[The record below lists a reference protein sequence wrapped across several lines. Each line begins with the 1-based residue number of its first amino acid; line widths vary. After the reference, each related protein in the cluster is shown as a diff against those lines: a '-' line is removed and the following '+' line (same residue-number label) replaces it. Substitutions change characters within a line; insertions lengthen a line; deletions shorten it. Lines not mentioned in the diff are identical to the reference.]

1 MQSDTRADSGWG
13 FVAEHDSVAT
23 IIGTLL
29 ELDPEETYTRSEL
42 ADETGIALKTLHLM
56 DDVDGVVDLGM
67 LDKHHPEDEE
77 VYYTVNA
84 DSPVLEAAR
93 EFDRAVEASHS

>member
-1 MQSDTRADSGWG
+1 MQRDSRADSGWE

-23 IIGTLL
+23 IIDTLL
-29 ELDPEETYTRSEL
+29 DLDTDETYTRSEL

-56 DDVDGVVDLGM
+56 DDVDGVVELGM

-77 VYYTVNA
+77 IYYTLNA
-84 DSPVLEAAR
+84 DSSVLEAAR
-93 EFDRAVEASHS
+93 EFERAAERTR

>member
-13 FVAEHDSVAT
+13 FVADHDSMAT
-23 IIGTLL
+23 IIDTLL
-29 ELDPEETYTRSEL
+29 DLDPEETYTRSEL

-56 DDVDGVVDLGM
+56 DDVDGLVDLGM
-67 LDKHHPEDEE
+67 LDEHHPEDEE

-84 DSPVLEAAR
+84 DSPVLDAAR
-93 EFDRAVEASHS
+93 EFERAVEDNR